1 MVVFAHAKWMKAI
14 LRHHTSYMM
23 SSAHCEDILAS
34 VYAMI
39 EAKTRNYNKI
49 LQLRGK
55 LEMMV
60 QQVSAQPESIEESV
74 TNKEA
79 LLIYQDDSSDELNDK
94 LDEMLMPASDTDNDD
109 WNEEGEDGSSED
121 EDRDVVEVDDEE
133 DDDDME
139 EDQPVVTNGVGDSDE
154 DDMEDD

>member
-1 MVVFAHAKWMKAI
+1 MKAI

-23 SSAHCEDILAS
+23 SSPHCEDILAS

-55 LEMMV
+55 LDMMV
-60 QQVSAQPESIEESV
+60 QQVSAQPESLEESV

-79 LLIYQDDSSDELNDK
+79 LLIYHDDSSDELNDK

-109 WNEEGEDGSSED
+109 WNDEGDDESSEE
-121 EDRDVVEVDDEE
+121 EDRDVVEVEDDM
-133 DDDDME
+133 DDDDE
-139 EDQPVVTNGVGDSDE
+139 PVVTNGVGDSDE
-154 DDMEDD
+154 DDMDDD